1 MKADSRNEK
10 QDAYGFV
17 KLNWIH
23 MALAQRQTGKLKT
36 ESSLSRDG
44 LITEYLPY
52 VKRIVQRISVHLPSN
67 VETDDLINAGI
78 IGLIQA
84 AERYD
89 PTMDNQFITYAV
101 FRIKGAV
108 LSELRSRDFLS
119 KSNRRKA
126 REIENT
132 YLSLEQKLSRQAKDE
147 EVAENLGLSL
157 DEFYR
162 IKKISSIS
170 FISFEEI
177 GYTSKEDQKSLLH
190 YLISHDTEDAL
201 TLTRLNEIE
210 AAIAEA
216 IGALPDK
223 ERKVISLYYWEE
235 FTMKE
240 IGKALDITE
249 SRVSQIHSQAIGRL
263 RRKLIKEHLVEN
275 LL

>member
-1 MKADSRNEK
+1 
-10 QDAYGFV
+10 
-17 KLNWIH
+17 
-23 MALAQRQTGKLKT
+23 MALAQRQIEKLKS
-36 ESSLSRDG
+36 ESSFLRDE
-44 LITEYLPY
+44 LVTEYLPY
-52 VKRIVQRISVHLPSN
+52 VKRIVQRIAVHLPAN
-67 VETDDLINAGI
+67 VETDDLLNAGI

-89 PTMDNQFITYAV
+89 PKMDNKFITYAV

-147 EVAENLGLSL
+147 EVAEDLGLSL

-162 IKKISSIS
+162 IRKISSIS

-177 GYTSKEDQKSLLH
+177 GYTSKEDQKNLLR
-190 YLISHDTEDAL
+190 YLINNDTEDAL

-210 AAIAEA
+210 KAIAEA
-216 IGALPDK
+216 IGTLSEK

-240 IGKALDITE
+240 IGKTLDITE

-275 LL
+275 SL

>member
-1 MKADSRNEK
+1 LKADSRNEK

>member
-1 MKADSRNEK
+1 
-10 QDAYGFV
+10 
-17 KLNWIH
+17 
-23 MALAQRQTGKLKT
+23 MALAQRQIEKLKS
-36 ESSLSRDG
+36 ESSFLRDE
-44 LITEYLPY
+44 LVTEYLPY
-52 VKRIVQRISVHLPSN
+52 VKRIVQRIAVHLPAN
-67 VETDDLINAGI
+67 VETDDLLNAGI

-89 PTMDNQFITYAV
+89 PTMDNKFITYAG

-147 EVAENLGLSL
+147 EVAEDLGLSL
-157 DEFYR
+157 DEFNR
-162 IKKISSIS
+162 IRKISSIS

-177 GYTSKEDQKSLLH
+177 GYTSKEDQKSLLR
-190 YLISHDTEDAL
+190 YLINNDTEDAL

-210 AAIAEA
+210 KAIAEV
-216 IGALPDK
+216 IGTLSEK

-240 IGKALDITE
+240 IGKTLEITE

-275 LL
+275 SL

>member
-1 MKADSRNEK
+1 
-10 QDAYGFV
+10 
-17 KLNWIH
+17 
-23 MALAQRQTGKLKT
+23 MALAQRQIGKLKR
-36 ESSLSRDG
+36 ESSFSRDE
-44 LITEYLPY
+44 LIIEYLPY

-89 PTMDNQFITYAV
+89 PTMENQFITYEV

-132 YLSLEQKLSRQAKDE
+132 FLSLEQKLSRQAKDE

-177 GYTSKEDQKSLLH
+177 GYTSKEDQKSLMH

-210 AAIAEA
+210 TAIAEA

-240 IGKALDITE
+240 IGKTLDITE
-249 SRVSQIHSQAIGRL
+249 SRLSQIHSQAIGRL

>member
-1 MKADSRNEK
+1 
-10 QDAYGFV
+10 
-17 KLNWIH
+17 
-23 MALAQRQTGKLKT
+23 MALAQRQIGTLKRR
-36 ESSLSRDG
+36 SSFSRDE
-44 LITEYLPY
+44 LVTEHLPY
-52 VKRIVQRISVHLPSN
+52 VKRIVQRIAVHLPAN
-67 VETDDLINAGI
+67 VETDDLLNAGT

-89 PTMDNQFITYAV
+89 PTMDNKFITYAV

-132 YLSLEQKLSRQAKDE
+132 YLSLEQKLSRPAKDE
-147 EVAENLGLSL
+147 EVAEDLGLSL
-157 DEFYR
+157 DKFYR
-162 IKKISSIS
+162 IRKISSIS

-177 GYTSKEDQKSLLH
+177 GYTSKENQKSLMR
-190 YLISHDTEDAL
+190 YLINNDTEDAL

-210 AAIAEA
+210 KAIAET
-216 IGALPDK
+216 IGALSEK

-240 IGKALDITE
+240 IGKTLDITE
-249 SRVSQIHSQAIGRL
+249 SRVSQIHSQAIGSL
-263 RRKLIKEHLVEN
+263 RRKLIKEHLIDIYV
-275 LL
+275 

>member
-1 MKADSRNEK
+1 
-10 QDAYGFV
+10 
-17 KLNWIH
+17 
-23 MALAQRQTGKLKT
+23 MALAQRQIGKLKRG
-36 ESSLSRDG
+36 SSFSRDE
-44 LITEYLPY
+44 LIIEYLPY
-52 VKRIVQRISVHLPSN
+52 VKRIVQRIAGHLPAN
-67 VETDDLINAGI
+67 VETDDLLNAGI

-89 PTMDNQFITYAV
+89 PTMDNKFITYAV

-119 KSNRRKA
+119 KSNRKKA

-147 EVAENLGLSL
+147 EVAEDLGLSL

-162 IKKISSIS
+162 IRKISSIS

-177 GYTSKEDQKSLLH
+177 GYTSKEDQKSLMR
-190 YLISHDTEDAL
+190 YLINNDTEDAL

-210 AAIAEA
+210 KAIAET
-216 IGALPDK
+216 IGALSEK

-240 IGKALDITE
+240 IGKTLDITE

-275 LL
+275 SL

>member
-1 MKADSRNEK
+1 
-10 QDAYGFV
+10 
-17 KLNWIH
+17 
-23 MALAQRQTGKLKT
+23 MALAQRQIGKLKR
-36 ESSLSRDG
+36 ESSFSRDE
-44 LITEYLPY
+44 LIIEYLPY

-89 PTMDNQFITYAV
+89 PTMENQFITYAV

-126 REIENT
+126 REIENAF
-132 YLSLEQKLSRQAKDE
+132 LSLEQKLSRQAKDE

-177 GYTSKEDQKSLLH
+177 GYTSKEDQKSLMH

-210 AAIAEA
+210 TAIAEA

-240 IGKALDITE
+240 IGKTLDITE

>member
-1 MKADSRNEK
+1 M
-10 QDAYGFV
+10 G
-17 KLNWIH
+17 
-23 MALAQRQTGKLKT
+23 LAQRQIGKL
-36 ESSLSRDG
+36 ERGDHISRDQ
-44 LITEYLPY
+44 LIADYLPH
-52 VKRIVQRISVHLPSN
+52 VKRIVQRIAVHVPAY
-67 VETDDLINAGI
+67 VEVDDLINAGI

-89 PTMDNQFITYAV
+89 PTRDNKFITYAA

-132 YLSLEQKLSRQAKDE
+132 YLYLEKKFGRKVKDE
-147 EVAENLGLSL
+147 EVAEELGLSL
-157 DEFYR
+157 NEFYS

-177 GYTSKEDQKSLLH
+177 GYTSKEDRKRLMS
-190 YLISHDTEDAL
+190 YLVNEDTEDAL
-201 TLTRLNEIE
+201 TLTRLNELE
-210 AAIAEA
+210 KSVAQA
-216 IGALPDK
+216 IGELTEK
-223 ERKVISLYYWEE
+223 ERIVISLYYWDE

-240 IGKALDITE
+240 IGRVLDITE

-263 RRKLIKEHLVEN
+263 RRKLSRTHLIED
-275 LL
+275 LP

>member
-1 MKADSRNEK
+1 
-10 QDAYGFV
+10 
-17 KLNWIH
+17 
-23 MALAQRQTGKLKT
+23 MALAQRQIGTLKRGA
-36 ESSLSRDG
+36 SFSRDE
-44 LITEYLPY
+44 LITEHLPY
-52 VKRIVQRISVHLPSN
+52 VKRIVQRIAVHLPAN
-67 VETDDLINAGI
+67 VETDDLLNAGV

-89 PTMDNQFITYAV
+89 PTMDNKFITYAV

-147 EVAENLGLSL
+147 EVAEDLGLSL

-162 IKKISSIS
+162 IRKISSIS

-177 GYTSKEDQKSLLH
+177 GYTSKENQKSLMR
-190 YLISHDTEDAL
+190 YLINNDTEAAL

-210 AAIAEA
+210 KATAEA
-216 IGALPDK
+216 IGALSEK

-240 IGKALDITE
+240 IGKTLDITE
-249 SRVSQIHSQAIGRL
+249 SRVSQIHSQAIGSL
-263 RRKLIKEHLVEN
+263 RRKLINEHLLEN

>member
-1 MKADSRNEK
+1 
-10 QDAYGFV
+10 
-17 KLNWIH
+17 
-23 MALAQRQTGKLKT
+23 MALAQGQIGSLKN
-36 ESSLSRDG
+36 ESSLSRDE

-210 AAIAEA
+210 TAIAEA

-240 IGKALDITE
+240 IGKTLDITE

>member
-1 MKADSRNEK
+1 LKADSRNEK

-36 ESSLSRDG
+36 ESSLSRDE

>member
-1 MKADSRNEK
+1 
-10 QDAYGFV
+10 
-17 KLNWIH
+17 
-23 MALAQRQTGKLKT
+23 MALAQRQIGTLKRGA
-36 ESSLSRDG
+36 SFSRDE
-44 LITEYLPY
+44 LITEHLPY
-52 VKRIVQRISVHLPSN
+52 VKRIVQRIAVHLPAN
-67 VETDDLINAGI
+67 VETDDLLNAGV

-89 PTMDNQFITYAV
+89 PTMDNKFITYAV

-147 EVAENLGLSL
+147 EVAEDLGLSL

-162 IKKISSIS
+162 IRKISSIS

-177 GYTSKEDQKSLLH
+177 GYTSKENQKSLMR
-190 YLISHDTEDAL
+190 YLINNDTEDAL

-210 AAIAEA
+210 KATAEA
-216 IGALPDK
+216 IGALSEK

-240 IGKALDITE
+240 IGKTLDITE
-249 SRVSQIHSQAIGRL
+249 SRVSQIHSQAIGSL
-263 RRKLIKEHLVEN
+263 RRKLINEHLLEN

>member
-1 MKADSRNEK
+1 M
-10 QDAYGFV
+10 G
-17 KLNWIH
+17 
-23 MALAQRQTGKLKT
+23 LAQRQIGKLET
-36 ESSLSRDG
+36 GENISRDQ
-44 LITEYLPY
+44 LIADYLPH
-52 VKRIVQRISVHLPSN
+52 VKRIVQRIAVHVPAY
-67 VETDDLINAGI
+67 VEVDDLINAGI

-89 PTMDNQFITYAV
+89 PTRDNKFITYAA

-132 YLSLEQKLSRQAKDE
+132 YLHLEKKFGRKVKDE
-147 EVAENLGLSL
+147 EVAEELGLSL
-157 DEFYR
+157 NEFYR

-177 GYTSKEDQKSLLH
+177 GYTSKEDRKRLMS
-190 YLISHDTEDAL
+190 YLINEDTEDAL
-201 TLTRLNEIE
+201 TLTRLNELE
-210 AAIAEA
+210 KSVAQA
-216 IGALPDK
+216 IGELTEK
-223 ERKVISLYYWEE
+223 ERIVISLYYWDE

-240 IGKALDITE
+240 IGRVLDITE

-263 RRKLIKEHLVEN
+263 RRKLNRTN
-275 LL
+275 LIEDLP

>member
-36 ESSLSRDG
+36 ESSLSRDE